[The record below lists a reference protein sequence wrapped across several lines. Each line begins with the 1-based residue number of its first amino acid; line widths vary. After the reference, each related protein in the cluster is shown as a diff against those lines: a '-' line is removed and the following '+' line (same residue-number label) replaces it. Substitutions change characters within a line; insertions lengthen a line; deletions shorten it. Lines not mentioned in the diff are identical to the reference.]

1 MISRLLTAKPRGRRR
16 RHGASTSLDKPPGRR
31 VIEDVNPSQNGNT
44 ELMPGPEVTG
54 LFESTA

>member
-1 MISRLLTAKPRGRRR
+1 MISRLLTAKPRGR